1 MHLRSLAPSSFLLL
15 SVLLVVPVHATEPV
29 DWEMV
34 TRIRQEGLQRSQ
46 ALEMLTELTQN
57 VGARLTGSPQMK
69 AANEWARDRMAEWG
83 LDARLEPWGPFGR
96 GWSFRRASAHMLSPH
111 QMPLIV
117 LPLAWTPGTDGPV
130 RGPAMQVQFESEED
144 LETHRGKLQGKILFI
159 DDARPL
165 QDAREPA
172 LSRYTES
179 ELADLTAFEL
189 EEDDRWDR
197 RPNWRERARKRWEL
211 RQKLNPYLVEEG
223 VLAVV
228 DVSSRDGG
236 LVRVGGAG
244 SREVDESPGV
254 PRVRMAAEHYNR
266 VLRLLERDHE
276 VELEI
281 EVDAQFH
288 DEDLMAYNTIADLP
302 GTDKPQEVVLVG
314 GHLDSWHGGT
324 GATDNGAACVVAME
338 AVRILKT
345 LGVQPRRTI
354 RVALWSGEEQ
364 GLLGSRAYVDQH
376 YADFPDP
383 KPEEEDLPRW
393 LRDDPEPPEI
403 LPDHAHVSVYFNLD
417 NGAGKIR
424 GIYTQQNAG
433 VVPIFRAWL
442 EPFHDLGATTVTMND
457 TRGTDHLSFQR
468 VGLPGFQFI
477 QDGLDYFPR
486 THHTNMDT
494 LDHVVETDLKQA
506 AVVLASFIY
515 HAAMRDDLLPRGPM
529 PQWETESEDDE
540 SSASR

>member
-1 MHLRSLAPSSFLLL
+1 MLLA
-15 SVLLVVPVHATEPV
+15 VPALATEPV

-34 TRIRQEGLQRSQ
+34 THIRQEGLEHSQ
-46 ALEMLTELTQN
+46 AMEMLTELTQD
-57 VGARLTGSPQMK
+57 VGPRLTGSPQMK
-69 AANEWARDRMAEWG
+69 AANEWARDKMASWG

-111 QMPLIV
+111 PAPLIV

-130 RGPAMQVQFESEED
+130 RGPAMKVELESEKD
-144 LETHRGKLQGKILFI
+144 LEEHRGKLRGKILFV

-165 QDAREPA
+165 LDATEPA
-172 LSRYTES
+172 LSRYTE
-179 ELADLTAFEL
+179 EDLAELTAFEL
-189 EEDDRWDR
+189 EDDRRGGRGD
-197 RPNWRERARKRWEL
+197 WRQRFRKRWEM
-211 RQKLNPYLVEEG
+211 RKKLNDYWVEEG

-281 EVDAQFH
+281 EVDARFH
-288 DEDLMAYNTIADLP
+288 DEDLMAYNTLADLP
-302 GTDKPQEVVLVG
+302 GTEKPQEVVLVG

-324 GATDNGAACVVAME
+324 GATDNGAAIVVAME

-345 LGVQPRRTI
+345 LGVEPRRTI

-364 GLLGSRAYVDQH
+364 GLLGSRAYVDRH
-376 YADFPDP
+376 YADWPDP
-383 KPEEEDLPRW
+383 KPEEEDLPRF
-393 LRDDPEPPEI
+393 LREDSRPPEI

-424 GIYTQQNAG
+424 GIYAQQNAA

-457 TRGTDHLSFQR
+457 TRGTDHLSFQA
-468 VGLPGFQFI
+468 VGLPGFQLI
-477 QDGLDYFPR
+477 QDGLDYFSR

-494 LDHVVETDLKQA
+494 LDHVVESDLRQA
-506 AVVLASFIY
+506 AVVLASFVY

-529 PQWETESEDDE
+529 PRWDAEDDE
-540 SSASR
+540 EEGSTSGR